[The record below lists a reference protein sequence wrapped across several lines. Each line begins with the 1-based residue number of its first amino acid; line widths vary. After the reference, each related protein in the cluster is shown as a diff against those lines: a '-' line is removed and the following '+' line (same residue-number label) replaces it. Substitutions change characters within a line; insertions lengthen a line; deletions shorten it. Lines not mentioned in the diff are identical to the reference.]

1 MSSKTKQSLDPGIF
15 MGKLAEQAERY
26 HDVFDFL
33 SNVLKKRVSPC
44 HYTADERN
52 MLSVAFKNM
61 ISPKR
66 STWRQ
71 IIATKSDTEAVS

>member
-1 MSSKTKQSLDPGIF
+1 MTKRTLEPGIF
-15 MGKLAEQAERY
+15 MAKLAEQAERY

-33 SNVLKKRVSPC
+33 TNVLKERVSPC

-66 STWRQ
+66 STWRH
-71 IIATKSDTEAVS
+71 IIANKSDSEGIV